1 MRLRILAALF
11 AVLTVTSCSNNP
23 PAENNSA
30 DQDDAAPQAGQA
42 SSKSATAKSAPVK
55 SAPATKTKF
64 RPYDV
69 NDPKQGLVVSRLA
82 VPQGWKTSSR
92 VTWNYGDFYMPVR
105 TSARLESPDGSSWI
119 EFFPAEFFLWLD
131 PAHDRA
137 PIGRGGIGGIHDPNI
152 TLPAALVRYVIGPN
166 RAHMKNLRVLGY
178 RPVKN
183 LPAAFPKAYDPKQP
197 LQGEGICMRVSYQL
211 NGSPVDEEFYGF
223 MTQTQVLTAPGPA
236 HIHEYHRLLLM
247 AHSMGAKSGKLESV
261 RPLLGFVA
269 TSLEPN
275 PAWQQR
281 LAEVKK
287 QQGQYYDRIQAYNR
301 REVQAAGQRSRQLT
315 AQSNQFMAQIDA
327 NLAASRA
334 QQAHASFSSSS
345 TEDFYKRA
353 DDFDQNIRGTEHMVD
368 QNGEVSDQS
377 NAYNYHWTDGYGTY
391 VHSNDPNFDPNRYLT
406 GSYEQ
411 MTPAPR

>member
-42 SSKSATAKSAPVK
+42 SSKSTAKSAPVK

-183 LPAAFPKAYDPKQP
+183 LPAAFPKAYDSKQP
-197 LQGEGICMRVSYQL
+197 LQGEGICMRVSYEL

-223 MTQTQVLTAPGPA
+223 MTALETIPAPSPNPRLSM
-236 HIHEYHRLLLM
+236 IEYHRRLIL
-247 AHSMGAKSGKLESV
+247 AHSMGAKAGKLESV

-269 TSLEPN
+269 TSIDPN

-281 LAEVKK
+281 LAAVYKAQHEVY
-287 QQGQYYDRIQAYNR
+287 QR
-301 REVQAAGQRSRQLT
+301 VQAA
-315 AQSNQFMAQIDA
+315 N
-327 NLAASRA
+327 
-334 QQAHASFSSSS
+334 
-345 TEDFYKRA
+345 
-353 DDFDQNIRGTEHMVD
+353 
-368 QNGEVSDQS
+368 
-377 NAYNYHWTDGYGTY
+377 
-391 VHSNDPNFDPNRYLT
+391 
-406 GSYEQ
+406 
-411 MTPAPR
+411 